1 MLINH
6 RGDLGRHRLSK
17 CIVLGGGGNQSA
29 LGVEN
34 GYFCTDGGCVQAGDP
49 LQRLSVEG
57 RRTGRVYMR
66 CQQAGFAH
74 QKILCLRT
82 QRLLHDLAK
91 GEVEHHHAQEEH
103 HHEREEQ
110 LGEDPAH
117 VQGLSSFRS
126 GGCKLRSGLADFLT
140 RGISKRAPAAPVSR
154 AADGGRAAAM

>member
-1 MLINH
+1 MN
-6 RGDLGRHRLSK
+6 
-17 CIVLGGGGNQSA
+17 VLGGGNQPA
-29 LGVEN
+29 LGIED
-34 GYFCTDGGCVQAGDP
+34 GYFRTDGGCVQAGDP

-74 QKILCLRT
+74 QEILCLRT

-110 LGEDPAH
+110 LGEDPARH
-117 VQGLSSFRS
+117 EAILFPIRRLTA
-126 GGCKLRSGLADFLT
+126 LRS
-140 RGISKRAPAAPVSR
+140 
-154 AADGGRAAAM
+154 